1 MIYLDYSATTPT
13 NDSVLETFV
22 KCSKDFIGNPNSL
35 HELGVKSK
43 NMIDK
48 ATSQIANLLGVKES
62 EIIYTSGASES
73 NNLAIKGICEK
84 YKNRGKHV
92 ITTPLEHSSIYGPID
107 YLKENGFKIDIIQTP
122 KEISYGG
129 CTYGARCNCE
139 DIAGLLVLCKR
150 NNIGYSRVFREE
162 LFENGK
168 KSYRQI
174 N

>member
-1 MIYLDYSATTPT
+1 MR
-13 NDSVLETFV
+13 N
-22 KCSKDFIGNPNSL
+22 G
-35 HELGVKSK
+35 GVKMKMCLISFMSQTAAYRFK
-43 NMIDK
+43 NK
-48 ATSQIANLLGVKES
+48 A
-62 EIIYTSGASES
+62 
-73 NNLAIKGICEK
+73 
-84 YKNRGKHV
+84 
-92 ITTPLEHSSIYGPID
+92 
-107 YLKENGFKIDIIQTP
+107 KENGFKVDIIQTP